1 MRMWTKSAGLFLLVA
16 AGSLVSGCE
25 PTPEFVEQW
34 ANTDGSEER
43 FADYLR
49 DPSVSHE
56 VRVKAL
62 ELLIR
67 QWTYSSS
74 MFSGGAVL
82 REMPDPAE
90 RDAVIRDVLPVIT
103 PGLREERGVASVRE
117 ALVALRQGTDT
128 AAVQAEI
135 DAALAAYMN
144 EVWTPCLVT
153 SGAGSAEALLN
164 LLSPALVLPRLTSI
178 LRDSTPTDLDCFVSN
193 INDVAWFSTNADLAQ
208 AYVDR
213 YNAGTLTDH
222 PQARYTFA
230 EYSVEFSGVPAI
242 REFYFT
248 KIAEPTVDPLH
259 LNFMLD
265 ALAQNPQPDDRA
277 RYVSL
282 LAVPNLIRWTA
293 FDMLIKLG
301 GSEGLEQGLS
311 SLPASGPM
319 NYYDGEMLPNGFK
332 LAAENIACNRPR
344 LSELGDYAR
353 QAFERHLDDANQ
365 NTRALSLV
373 CLKAHGN
380 AQTVARLTEWI
391 VALGPEPVPTPE
403 GFGGMTYQDLARE
416 VMTAIQNRLAAPPP
430 AAPPATPPAAP
441 AEGSR

>member
-1 MRMWTKSAGLFLLVA
+1 MIEDSMRIWTKSAGVLLLVA
-16 AGSLVSGCE
+16 AGALVGGCE
-25 PTPEFVEQW
+25 PTPAFLEQW

-43 FADYLR
+43 FAGYLR

-67 QWTYSSS
+67 QWSYSTN
-74 MFSGGAVL
+74 MFSGGALL

-90 RDAVIRDVLPVIT
+90 RDAVIRDVLPLIT

-117 ALVALRQGTDT
+117 ALVALREGTDT

-135 DAALAAYMN
+135 DAALAIYIN
-144 EVWTPCLVT
+144 EIWSPCLVT

-164 LLSPALVLPRLTSI
+164 LLPPALVLPRLTSVM
-178 LRDSTPTDLDCFVSN
+178 RESTPADLDCFVSN
-193 INDVAWFSTNADLAQ
+193 INDVAWFATSAEMAQ
-208 AYVDR
+208 AYVER
-213 YNAGTLTDH
+213 YNAGTITDH

-265 ALAQNPQPDDRA
+265 ALAQNPQPEDRA
-277 RYVSL
+277 RYVTL
-282 LAVPNLIRWTA
+282 LSVPNLIRWTA

-311 SLPASGPM
+311 SLPDSGPF

-365 NTRALSLV
+365 NSRALSLV

-380 AQTVARLTEWI
+380 AQTVTRLTEW
-391 VALGPEPVPTPE
+391 VAALGSAPVPTPE
-403 GFGGMTYQDLARE
+403 GFGGISYQELGAE
-416 VMTAIQNRLAAPPP
+416 VIQAIQTRLAAPPP
-430 AAPPATPPAAP
+430 AAQP

>member
-1 MRMWTKSAGLFLLVA
+1 MRIWTKSAGVLLLVA
-16 AGSLVSGCE
+16 AGALVGGCE
-25 PTPEFVEQW
+25 PTPAFLEQW

-43 FADYLR
+43 FAGYLR

-67 QWTYSSS
+67 QWSYSTN
-74 MFSGGAVL
+74 MFSGGGVL
-82 REMPDPAE
+82 RDMPDPAE
-90 RDAVIRDVLPVIT
+90 RDAVIRDVLPLIT

-117 ALVALRQGTDT
+117 ALVALREGTDT

-135 DAALAAYMN
+135 DAALAIYIN
-144 EVWTPCLVT
+144 EIWSPCLVT

-164 LLSPALVLPRLTSI
+164 LLPPALVLPRLTSI
-178 LRDSTPTDLDCFVSN
+178 MRESTPADLDCFVSN
-193 INDVAWFSTNADLAQ
+193 INDVAWFSTSAELAQ
-208 AYVDR
+208 AYVER
-213 YNAGTLTDH
+213 YNAGTITDH

-265 ALAQNPQPDDRA
+265 ALAQNPQPEDRA
-277 RYVSL
+277 RYVTL
-282 LAVPNLIRWTA
+282 LSVPNLIRWTA

-311 SLPASGPM
+311 SLPDSGPM

-365 NTRALSLV
+365 NSRALSLV

-380 AQTVARLTEWI
+380 AQTVTRLTEW
-391 VALGPEPVPTPE
+391 VAALGSAPVPAPE
-403 GFGGMTYQDLARE
+403 GFGGISYQALGAE
-416 VMTAIQNRLAAPPP
+416 VIQAIQARLAAPPP
-430 AAPPATPPAAP
+430 AAQP

>member
-1 MRMWTKSAGLFLLVA
+1 MRMWTKSAGVVLLVA
-16 AGSLVSGCE
+16 AGAQFGGCE
-25 PTPEFVEQW
+25 PTPAFLEEW
-34 ANTDGSEER
+34 ANTNGSEER
-43 FADYLR
+43 FAEYLH

-67 QWTYSSS
+67 QWSYSTN
-74 MFSGGAVL
+74 MFTGGAVL
-82 REMPDPAE
+82 RDMPDPAE
-90 RDAVIRDVLPVIT
+90 RDAVIRDVLPLIT
-103 PGLREERGVASVRE
+103 PGLREERGVATIRD
-117 ALVALRQGTDT
+117 ALVALREGTDT

-135 DAALAAYMN
+135 DAALALYIN
-144 EVWTPCLVT
+144 EIWSPCLQT

-164 LLSPALVLPRLTSI
+164 LLSPSLVLPRLMSI
-178 LRDSTPTDLDCFVSN
+178 LRESTPTDLDCFVSN
-193 INDVAWFSTNADLAQ
+193 INDVAWFSTSAEMAQ

-213 YNAGTLTDH
+213 YNAGTITDH

-230 EYSVEFSGVPAI
+230 EYSVEFAGVPAI

-265 ALAQNPQPDDRA
+265 ALAQNPLPEDRE
-277 RYVSL
+277 RYVAL
-282 LAVPNLIRWTA
+282 LTVPNLIRWTA

-365 NTRALSLV
+365 NTRSLSLV

-380 AQTVARLTEWI
+380 AQTVTRLTEW
-391 VALGPEPVPTPE
+391 VAALGSDPVPTPE
-403 GFGGMTYQDLARE
+403 GFGGISYQELGAE
-416 VMTAIQNRLAAPPP
+416 VIQAIQTRLTAAPP
-430 AAPPATPPAAP
+430 AAPPA
-441 AEGSR
+441 EGSR

>member
-1 MRMWTKSAGLFLLVA
+1 MRMWTKSAGVVLLVA
-16 AGSLVSGCE
+16 AGALTGGCE
-25 PTPEFVEQW
+25 PTPAFLEEW
-34 ANTDGSEER
+34 ANTNGSEER
-43 FADYLR
+43 FAAYLR

-67 QWTYSSS
+67 QWTYSTN
-74 MFSGGAVL
+74 MFSDGAVL
-82 REMPDPAE
+82 RDIPDPGE
-90 RDAVIRDVLPVIT
+90 RDAVIRDVLPLIT
-103 PGLREERGVASVRE
+103 PGLRADTGVANIRD
-117 ALVALRQGTDT
+117 ALIALRAGTDS
-128 AAVQAEI
+128 AAVQAEV
-135 DAALAAYMN
+135 DAALALYIN
-144 EVWTPCLVT
+144 EIWSPCLVT

-164 LLSPALVLPRLTSI
+164 LLSPSQVLPRLMSVM
-178 LRDSTPTDLDCFVSN
+178 RESTPTDLDCFISN
-193 INDVAWFSTNADLAQ
+193 INDVAWFATSAEMAQ

-213 YNAGTLTDH
+213 YNAGTITDH

-265 ALAQNPQPDDRA
+265 ALAQNPQPEDSA
-277 RYVSL
+277 RYVTL
-282 LAVPNLIRWTA
+282 LTVPNLIRWTA

-301 GSEGLEQGLS
+301 GSGGLEQGLS
-311 SLPASGPM
+311 SLPASGAM
-319 NYYDGEMLPNGFK
+319 NYYDGAMLPNGFK

-365 NTRALSLV
+365 NTRSLSLV

-380 AQTVARLTEWI
+380 AQTVTRLTEW
-391 VALGPEPVPTPE
+391 VAALGSAPVPTPE
-403 GFGGMTYQDLARE
+403 GFGGISYQELGAE
-416 VMTAIQNRLAAPPP
+416 VTQAIQTRLAAAPP
-430 AAPPATPPAAP
+430 AAPPA
-441 AEGSR
+441 EGSR

>member
-1 MRMWTKSAGLFLLVA
+1 MIEDSMRIWTKSAGVLLLVA
-16 AGSLVSGCE
+16 AGALVGGCE
-25 PTPEFVEQW
+25 PTPAFLEQW

-43 FADYLR
+43 FAGYLR

-67 QWTYSSS
+67 QWTYSTN
-74 MFSGGAVL
+74 MFSGGALL

-90 RDAVIRDVLPVIT
+90 RDAVIRDVLPLIT
-103 PGLREERGVASVRE
+103 PELREERGVASVRE
-117 ALVALRQGTDT
+117 ALVALREGTDT

-135 DAALAAYMN
+135 DAALATYIN
-144 EVWTPCLVT
+144 EIWSPCLVT

-164 LLSPALVLPRLTSI
+164 LLPPALVLARLTSI
-178 LRDSTPTDLDCFVSN
+178 MRESTPADLDCFVSN
-193 INDVAWFSTNADLAQ
+193 INDVAWFATSAEMAQ
-208 AYVDR
+208 AYVER
-213 YNAGTLTDH
+213 YNAGTITDH

-265 ALAQNPQPDDRA
+265 ALAQNPQPEDRA
-277 RYVSL
+277 RYVTL
-282 LAVPNLIRWTA
+282 LSVPNLIRWTA

-311 SLPASGPM
+311 SLPDSGPF

-365 NTRALSLV
+365 NSRALSLV

-380 AQTVARLTEWI
+380 AQTVTRLTEW
-391 VALGPEPVPTPE
+391 VAALGSAPVPTPE
-403 GFGGMTYQDLARE
+403 GFGGISYQELGAE
-416 VMTAIQNRLAAPPP
+416 VIQAIQTRLAAPPP
-430 AAPPATPPAAP
+430 AAQP

>member
-1 MRMWTKSAGLFLLVA
+1 MRIWTKSAGVLLLVA
-16 AGSLVSGCE
+16 AGALVGGCE
-25 PTPEFVEQW
+25 PTPAFLEQW

-43 FADYLR
+43 FAGYLR

-67 QWTYSSS
+67 QWSYSTN
-74 MFSGGAVL
+74 MFSGGALL

-90 RDAVIRDVLPVIT
+90 RDAVIRDVLPLIT

-117 ALVALRQGTDT
+117 ALVALREGTDT

-135 DAALAAYMN
+135 DAALAIYIN
-144 EVWTPCLVT
+144 EIWSPCLVT

-164 LLSPALVLPRLTSI
+164 LLPPALVLPRLTSVM
-178 LRDSTPTDLDCFVSN
+178 RESTPADLDCFVSN
-193 INDVAWFSTNADLAQ
+193 INDVAWFATSAEMAQ
-208 AYVDR
+208 AYVER
-213 YNAGTLTDH
+213 YNAGTITDH

-265 ALAQNPQPDDRA
+265 ALAQNPQPEDRA
-277 RYVSL
+277 RYVTL
-282 LAVPNLIRWTA
+282 LSVPNLIRWTA

-311 SLPASGPM
+311 SLPDSGPF

-365 NTRALSLV
+365 NSRALSLV

-380 AQTVARLTEWI
+380 AQTVTRLTEW
-391 VALGPEPVPTPE
+391 VAALGSAPVPTPE
-403 GFGGMTYQDLARE
+403 GFGGSSYQELGAE
-416 VMTAIQNRLAAPPP
+416 VIQAIQTRLAAPPP
-430 AAPPATPPAAP
+430 AAQP

>member
-1 MRMWTKSAGLFLLVA
+1 MRIWTKSAGVLLLVA
-16 AGSLVSGCE
+16 AGALVGGCE
-25 PTPEFVEQW
+25 PTPAFLEQW

-43 FADYLR
+43 FAGYLR

-67 QWTYSSS
+67 QWSYSTN
-74 MFSGGAVL
+74 MFSGGALL

-90 RDAVIRDVLPVIT
+90 RDAVIRDVLPLIT

-117 ALVALRQGTDT
+117 ALVALREGTDT

-135 DAALAAYMN
+135 DAALATYIN
-144 EVWTPCLVT
+144 EIWSPCLVT

-164 LLSPALVLPRLTSI
+164 LLPPALVLPRLTSI
-178 LRDSTPTDLDCFVSN
+178 MRESTPADLDCFVSN
-193 INDVAWFSTNADLAQ
+193 INDVAWFATSADMAQ
-208 AYVDR
+208 AYVER
-213 YNAGTLTDH
+213 YNAGTITDH

-265 ALAQNPQPDDRA
+265 ALAQNPQPEDRA
-277 RYVSL
+277 RYVTL
-282 LAVPNLIRWTA
+282 LSVPNLIRWTA

-311 SLPASGPM
+311 SLPDSGPM

-365 NTRALSLV
+365 NSRALSLV

-380 AQTVARLTEWI
+380 AQTVTRLTEW
-391 VALGPEPVPTPE
+391 VAALGSAPVPTPE
-403 GFGGMTYQDLARE
+403 GFGGISYQELGAE
-416 VMTAIQNRLAAPPP
+416 VIQAIQTRLAAPPP
-430 AAPPATPPAAP
+430 AAQP